1 MSRDILMRL
10 RARPL
15 TLSALLIFL
24 TFFLY
29 ITVYTPQR
37 PSAGNGVPPSPADG
51 ASLQLID
58 AALDDLDTLLDK
70 PIDTFDFAA
79 KGDRVAAFA
88 NLAAVLQDHGITTN
102 ERFNALIQREF
113 PWWESGYR
121 EIAFH
126 ERGGETGIVVCV
138 GSRDTLL
145 AGHLIR
151 TLRNVLKSNLPI
163 QIAYAGDEDLSKK
176 DQAALLSLASD
187 LEFVNLLDHFDESV
201 AGLRDGKFAMKP
213 FAVIATRFRKTIL
226 VDADVIFL
234 QNPEKIFEMH
244 DGVNTTGTLFYHD
257 RAYKMQGKSRVAW
270 VRALLSERQPSPY
283 LENSLFWKE
292 DLWQEMESGVVA
304 FDKGHPRIL
313 MALLFSA
320 WMNTK
325 EIREK
330 ETYSHV
336 LGDKETYWIA
346 CELSNTPYY
355 FQPDYA
361 GLIGTIEPDLTSKMC
376 SAHILH
382 MDHTGDMPFWFNG
395 GLLLNKALAGK
406 DLVKLTQ
413 YITGGVTW
421 QDQPAWRYNGN
432 EYWCAEGK
440 PATAL
445 TQKKME
451 NVVDQ
456 IMQEAQK
463 VGEALGT

>member
-1 MSRDILMRL
+1 MSHDILMRL

-37 PSAGNGVPPSPADG
+37 SSAGNGVPPSPANG
-51 ASLQLID
+51 ASPQPID

-70 PIDTFDFAA
+70 PINTFDFAA

-88 NLAAVLQDHGITTN
+88 NLAAVLQNHGIATH
-102 ERFNALIQREF
+102 ERFSALVRREF
-113 PWWESGYR
+113 PWWKSDYR

-138 GSRDTLL
+138 GSKDTLL

-151 TLRNVLKSNLPI
+151 TLRNVLRSNLPI

-176 DQAALLSLASD
+176 DQAALLSLTSD
-187 LEFVNLLDHFDESV
+187 LEFVNLLDHFDESIT
-201 AGLRDGKFAMKP
+201 GLRDGKFAMKP

-244 DGVNTTGTLFYHD
+244 DGVDTTGTLFYHD

-270 VRALLSERQPSPY
+270 VRALLGERQPSPY

-304 FDKGHPRIL
+304 F
-313 MALLFSA
+313 
-320 WMNTK
+320 
-325 EIREK
+325 
-330 ETYSHV
+330 
-336 LGDKETYWIA
+336 
-346 CELSNTPYY
+346 
-355 FQPDYA
+355 
-361 GLIGTIEPDLTSKMC
+361 
-376 SAHILH
+376 
-382 MDHTGDMPFWFNG
+382 
-395 GLLLNKALAGK
+395 
-406 DLVKLTQ
+406 
-413 YITGGVTW
+413 
-421 QDQPAWRYNGN
+421 
-432 EYWCAEGK
+432 
-440 PATAL
+440 
-445 TQKKME
+445 
-451 NVVDQ
+451 
-456 IMQEAQK
+456 
-463 VGEALGT
+463 